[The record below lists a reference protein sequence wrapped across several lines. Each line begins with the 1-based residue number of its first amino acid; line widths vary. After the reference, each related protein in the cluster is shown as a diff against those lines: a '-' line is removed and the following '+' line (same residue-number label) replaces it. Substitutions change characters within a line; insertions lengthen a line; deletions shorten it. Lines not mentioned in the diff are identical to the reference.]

1 MSIFTLIVLA
11 FAMSLDSFAVS
22 LSQGLTLKRPN
33 FWQALKIGGFF
44 GVVEGIVAL
53 IGWLIGYVTSQW
65 IEQWDHWVAFILL
78 SGLGIKILYE
88 TFASTEDSTT
98 AHTTENELSPSNNI
112 QVTKSN
118 HPFWLMLTALGT
130 SIDAMTIGVS
140 LAFLTVNIWLAS
152 LLIGLAT
159 TIMATTGILLGR
171 ILGEKIG
178 RTAEIFGGSILIIM
192 GSFIL
197 IDHLNLL
204 A

>member
-65 IEQWDHWVAFILL
+65 IEQWDHWIAFILL
-78 SGLGIKILYE
+78 VGLGLKILYE
-88 TFASTEDSTT
+88 AFCSTEDSITP
-98 AHTTENELSPSNNI
+98 HTEHELSSNHTAS
-112 QVTKSN
+112 TKSN
-118 HPFWLMLTALGT
+118 RPFLLMLTAIGT